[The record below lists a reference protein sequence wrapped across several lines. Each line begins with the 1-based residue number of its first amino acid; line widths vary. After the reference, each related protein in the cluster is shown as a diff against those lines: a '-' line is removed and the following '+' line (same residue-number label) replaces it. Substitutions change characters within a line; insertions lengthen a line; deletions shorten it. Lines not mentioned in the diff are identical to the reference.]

1 MNPYTRSGDKVLN
14 LRGAWADATHHSL
27 LTTTRDF
34 FDEKSFRD
42 IRSHLSDF
50 KTAQPEAHGIIA
62 KAAREGSPISEKN
75 RETLNAALK
84 GHPLEQDWK
93 NSQRG
98 VITISNWTQKNG
110 NAVPAPLL
118 NVAGRAVLPNELA
131 QDVERF
137 KAFQANNPEQGAL
150 AAAFLASGQITPPQ
164 DRPTLHAMH
173 RAGLLNGADHLS
185 LQGMAVAESLQLRPP
200 SR

>member
-1 MNPYTRSGDKVLN
+1 MKTYTRSGENVLN
-14 LRGAWADATHHSL
+14 LRGAWADATHPSL

-42 IRSHLSDF
+42 IRSHLADF
-50 KTAQPEAHGIIA
+50 KKAQPEAHGIIA
-62 KAAREGSPISEKN
+62 KAAREGQPISEQN

-93 NSQRG
+93 SSQRG
-98 VITISNWTQKNG
+98 VISVSNWTQKKG
-110 NAVPAPLL
+110 DAIPDSLL

-131 QDVERF
+131 QDVARF
-137 KAFQANNPEQGAL
+137 KEFQASNPEQGAL
-150 AAAFLASGQITPPQ
+150 AAAFLASGKITPPE
-164 DRPTLHAMH
+164 DRPTMHAMH
-173 RAGLLNGADHLS
+173 RVGLLNGADHLS
-185 LQGMAVAESLQLRPP
+185 LQGMAVAESLNLRAP